1 NFYIPSSVNITFFGC
16 GFILFTPD
24 SFIDS
29 LSISHPKDNIIVAS
43 TSIGKLVPQKT
54 STFGYSKVNSLL
66 TLNGVPPTKSVNT
79 YIFLSVD
86 FIKEFISS
94 FKDSGD
100 LSSVKSTGFTKSKLP
115 TIKSKLV

>member
-1 NFYIPSSVNITFFGC
+1 
-16 GFILFTPD
+16 
-24 SFIDS
+24 
-29 LSISHPKDNIIVAS
+29 
-43 TSIGKLVPQKT
+43 
-54 STFGYSKVNSLL
+54 
-66 TLNGVPPTKSVNT
+66 VNT

-115 TIKSKLV
+115 TIKSKLVLRPEANLP